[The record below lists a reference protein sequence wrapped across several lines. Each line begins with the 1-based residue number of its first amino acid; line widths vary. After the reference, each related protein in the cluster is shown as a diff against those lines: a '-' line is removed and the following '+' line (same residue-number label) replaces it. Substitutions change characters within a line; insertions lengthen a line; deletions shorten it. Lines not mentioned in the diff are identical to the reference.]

1 MDAGAGPAASPFQAK
16 TVPKAADH
24 VPVAGEGEELRWVRH
39 TTVCVPLN
47 SDVSKA
53 ESL

>member
-1 MDAGAGPAASPFQAK
+1 MDVGAGPAASPFQAK
-16 TVPKAADH
+16 LVPKAAAH
-24 VPVAGEGEELRWVRH
+24 VPVAGEGEELWWVGH
-39 TTVCVPLN
+39 TTACVPLN